1 MRRRSKVVWF
11 SPDVCLSKA
20 SCLSDLSRL
29 SYNYH
34 EHMHIYDAFG
44 RGVCVC
50 LSVCLHDNWKT
61 IAGISSVLGSY
72 IDRTKI

>member
-34 EHMHIYDAFG
+34 EHMHIHDAFG

-50 LSVCLHDNWKT
+50 VCVCLS
-61 IAGISSVLGSY
+61 A
-72 IDRTKI
+72 